1 MMRNRVSGQHIALV
15 GLFVVV
21 VFGALVQAGVL
32 MPKLR
37 VGGGG
42 GSFGGLSQTYTSTI
56 ENQSLRSW
64 TITGFQ
70 LPEGTRSESLPDG
83 STVHLD
89 GIYRDADL
97 NPPSQ
102 GRSPA
107 LLPPLTIGPGQQF
120 TVELVRELA
129 PACGKVPAPR
139 TLAQIHALEARPM
152 PRTHDIP
159 AVITFSTPLGSRSV
173 GTAFS
178 VTYGCEGA

>member
-42 GSFGGLSQTYTSTI
+42 GGGGLSQTYASTI

-70 LPEGTRSESLPDG
+70 LPEGRVSESLPDG
-83 STVHLD
+83 STVQLD
-89 GIYRDADL
+89 GIYRDADP
-97 NPPSQ
+97 NPLSQ
-102 GRSPA
+102 GGSPA
-107 LLPPLTIGPGQQF
+107 LVPPLTIGPGQQF
-120 TVELVRELA
+120 TVKLVRELA
-129 PACGKVPAPR
+129 PACRKVPAPR
-139 TLAQIHALEARPM
+139 TLAQYHALEARPM

-178 VTYGCEGA
+178 VTYGCAGA